1 MVIGLAPIFL
11 LAFLPGAGRLSFHLA
26 FWPGI
31 LFGVGLTLEGAT
43 GAAIFPAW
51 VDLGTGRY
59 ADDFGVNL
67 YGVILCTAGFV
78 IGCLIPERVKGAFGP
93 EPRTV

>member
-1 MVIGLAPIFL
+1 M
-11 LAFLPGAGRLSFHLA
+11 SFHLA

-51 VDLGTGRY
+51 VDLGAGRY